1 MSIAVMKANVL
12 PKPARNKSG
21 ILEVSAIL
29 ADRLVETF
37 VFTLLSSFL
46 LHSVISF
53 TCWHRFYFLLTEC
66 SELTWF

>member
-29 ADRLVETF
+29 ADRPVETF
-37 VFTLLSSFL
+37 VFTLLLDILVFRYIDLNQVYL
-46 LHSVISF
+46 LEYV
-53 TCWHRFYFLLTEC
+53 TL
-66 SELTWF
+66 